1 MPKATRGSTTGR
13 CQEWAALDFGFR
25 FQKPSVPSG
34 TIILKEWLL
43 ENCPE
48 EMQAGFLAERKG
60 SHVCLLVLFTDG
72 VSLKVFQVVK

>member
-1 MPKATRGSTTGR
+1 M
-13 CQEWAALDFGFR
+13 
-25 FQKPSVPSG
+25 PSG